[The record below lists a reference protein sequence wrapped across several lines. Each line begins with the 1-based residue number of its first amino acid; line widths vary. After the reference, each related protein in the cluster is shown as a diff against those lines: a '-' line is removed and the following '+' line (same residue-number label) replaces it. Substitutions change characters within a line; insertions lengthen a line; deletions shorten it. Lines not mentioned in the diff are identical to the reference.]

1 MTDFIRTMFR
11 GTQMISRQVFSRF
24 PFRLSSLLAN
34 NTHQYF
40 PASCY
45 RQTYQSIHTSS
56 YLFDIHTVN
65 VPAFPES
72 ISDGDVI
79 WKKEVGDTV
88 VVDEV
93 IAEVETDKTAIPVMS
108 PVSGVITERLFEDG
122 DKVTYNQPLAK
133 IDERE
138 VAVSEVKKPEE
149 VPKAAEPA
157 PVEVKSSR
165 PSTPTV
171 VEPKPAQFTPSPPA
185 SRPNES
191 SSPAP
196 FSLISA
202 FPAGVRTEQRV
213 KMTRIR
219 MRTADRLKEAQ
230 NTCAMLTTFNEID
243 MSNLIEMRNQYK
255 DAFQKKHGVKL
266 GIMSSFSKAAA
277 FALQDQPIVNA
288 YIDGDQIVYRNYVDI
303 SIAVASPKGLVVPV
317 LRNVESMDFAAI
329 EKNIFELGEKA
340 KEGHIAV
347 EDMDGGTFTISNG
360 GIFGSL
366 FSTPIV
372 NPPQSAILGL
382 HGTFE
387 RPVVRNGQIVIRPM
401 MYVALSYD
409 HRLVDGREAVL
420 FLRKIKSFVEDPRVF
435 FMSL

>member
-1 MTDFIRTMFR
+1 MEKNLTAFFPHFNLHSY
-11 GTQMISRQVFSRF
+11 GT
-24 PFRLSSLLAN
+24 
-34 NTHQYF
+34 
-40 PASCY
+40 
-45 RQTYQSIHTSS
+45 TYQLIHTSS
-56 YLFDIHTVN
+56 YMFDVRTVN

-72 ISDGDVI
+72 ISEGDVI
-79 WKKEVGDTV
+79 WKKAVGDIV
-88 VVDEV
+88 QVDEV

-108 PVSGVITERLFEDG
+108 PVSGVITELLFEDG
-122 DKVTYNQPLAK
+122 DKVTYNQALVK
-133 IDERE
+133 IDEHD
-138 VAVSEVKKPEE
+138 VAQSEKSTSTKSEE
-149 VPKAAEPA
+149 VSAHKIVEPA
-157 PVEVKSSR
+157 PPPPM
-165 PSTPTV
+165 PSV
-171 VEPKPAQFTPSPPA
+171 DPKPTPVPSSPLQVPH
-185 SRPNES
+185 PVS
-191 SSPAP
+191 SSESAA

-202 FPAGVRTEQRV
+202 FPIGVRTEQRV

-219 MRTADRLKEAQ
+219 MRTSERLKEAQ

-255 DAFQKKHGVKL
+255 EIFLKKHGVKL
-266 GIMSSFSKAAA
+266 GIMSTFSKAAA

-288 YIDGDQIVYRNYVDI
+288 YIDGNQIVYRNYVDI

-329 EKNIFELGEKA
+329 EKGIFELGEKA
-340 KEGHIAV
+340 KGGHIAV

-382 HGTFE
+382 HGIFE

-409 HRLVDGREAVL
+409 HRLIDGREAVL

-435 FMSL
+435 FMGL

>member
-1 MTDFIRTMFR
+1 MFR
-11 GTQMISRQVFSRF
+11 RTQMISRQVFSRLTGWF
-24 PFRLSSLLAN
+24 SASLAK
-34 NTHQYF
+34 NTHCICDYQ
-40 PASCY
+40 
-45 RQTYQSIHTSS
+45 QTYQLIHTSS
-56 YLFDIHTVN
+56 YLFDVRTVN

-72 ISDGDVI
+72 ISEGDVI
-79 WKKEVGDTV
+79 WKKAVGDTV
-88 VVDEV
+88 VIDEV

-108 PVSGVITERLFEDG
+108 PINGVITELFFEDG
-122 DKVTYNQPLAK
+122 DKVTYDQPLVK
-133 IDERE
+133 IDECE
-138 VAVSEVKKPEE
+138 IAASEVKKTEE
-149 VPKAAEPA
+149 ATKTAESA
-157 PVEVKSSR
+157 PVKVESSQ
-165 PSTPTV
+165 PSIP
-171 VEPKPAQFTPSPPA
+171 PPAQAKPGHST
-185 SRPNES
+185 
-191 SSPAP
+191 SSPTPHPTPPSGSAP

-202 FPAGVRTEQRV
+202 FPTGVRTEQRV

-243 MSNLIEMRNQYK
+243 MSNLIEMRNHYK

-288 YIDGDQIVYRNYVDI
+288 YIDGNQIVFRNYVDI

-360 GIFGSL
+360 GVFGSL

-409 HRLVDGREAVL
+409 HRLIDGREAVL
-420 FLRKIKSFVEDPRVF
+420 FLKKIKSFVEDPRVF
-435 FMSL
+435 FMGL

>member
-1 MTDFIRTMFR
+1 MTNFIWTMLR
-11 GTQMISRQVFSRF
+11 GTQMISRQVFSRI
-24 PFRLSSLLAN
+24 PGRLSSLLAS
-34 NTHQYF
+34 NTH
-40 PASCY
+40 PCVPICCH
-45 RQTYQSIHTSS
+45 RQAYQSIHTSS
-56 YLFDIHTVN
+56 FLFDIHTVN

-72 ISDGDVI
+72 ISDGDVV

-122 DKVTYNQPLAK
+122 DKVTYNQPLVR
-133 IDERE
+133 IDERK
-138 VAVSEVKKPEE
+138 VAASEVKNPKE
-149 VPKAAEPA
+149 VPKDSEPA
-157 PVEVKSSR
+157 PVEVKSPR
-165 PSTPTV
+165 PPTPSV
-171 VEPKPAQFTPSPPA
+171 VEPKPLRSTPSPPA
-185 SRPNES
+185 PLPNQS
-191 SSPAP
+191 SGSSP
-196 FSLISA
+196 FSLISS

-219 MRTADRLKEAQ
+219 LRTADRLKEAQ

-255 DAFQKKHGVKL
+255 DTFQKKHGVKL

-288 YIDGDQIVYRNYVDI
+288 YIDGNHIVYRNYVDI

-360 GIFGSL
+360 GVFGSL

-409 HRLVDGREAVL
+409 HRLIDGREAVL